1 MSYKCRI
8 LLVYLARLIPLP
20 SSGLRDV
27 FLLALKEKSFYSR
40 ELKSQ
45 FKNSTLLLSIAVI
58 H

>member
-1 MSYKCRI
+1 MSYSPHF
-8 LLVYLARLIPLP
+8 LARLIPLP
-20 SSGLRDV
+20 SSQLRDV